1 MPLYNYICP
10 EGHCFEAINTMATRA
25 LQKCNKCSR
34 MAKQTI
40 SRRPAAVHSFKFGQF
55 EHLASE
61 PIYVKGK
68 RHMQVLCDEHEC
80 YAPGVLD

>member
-10 EGHCFEAINTMATRA
+10 NLHEFEAIERMENRA
-25 LQKCNKCSR
+25 LSQCPKCES
-34 MAKQTI
+34 MAKQTV
-40 SRRPAAVHSFKFGQF
+40 SRRPAVVHGFKFGMF
-55 EHLASE
+55 EHLALE

>member
-1 MPLYNYICP
+1 MPLYNYLCSK
-10 EGHCFEAINTMATRA
+10 GHKFEAANQMKNRA
-25 LQKCNKCSR
+25 FSPCPNCGK

-40 SRRPAAVHSFKFGQF
+40 SRRPAAVHGFKFGMF
-55 EHLASE
+55 EHIADK

-68 RHMQVLCDEHEC
+68 KHMQVLCDENEC